1 MTTAIPPAY
10 LWLLKEQPLP
20 RMVSEALKLFGTV
33 ETPGRADNPIIM
45 GWATEIGVT
54 RIYSGDEVPWCGLFM
69 GVVAKRAGKVLPPT
83 PLWARD
89 WLNFG
94 RRLRAGEVAALGDV
108 LIFGR
113 NGGGHVGL
121 YVGEDLNAYHVL
133 GGNQSD
139 RVCITRIAKGRM
151 LGVRRPIYNVQ
162 PATVQPHRLAAS
174 GGLSTNEA

>member
-10 LWLLKEQPLP
+10 LWLLAQEPLP

-33 ETPGRADNPIIM
+33 ETPGRADNPTIM

-54 RIYSGDEVPWCGLFM
+54 RIYSADEVPWCGLFM
-69 GVVAKRAGKVLPPT
+69 GVVAKRAGKTLPPT

-94 RRLRAGEVAALGDV
+94 RNLKDGERASLGDV
-108 LIFGR
+108 LVFGR

-121 YVGEDLNAYHVL
+121 YVGEDAGAFHVL

-139 RVCITRIAKGRM
+139 KVCITRITKGRL

-162 PATVQPHRLAAS
+162 PATVRPRQLAPT
-174 GGLSTNEA
+174 GGVSKNEA

>member
-1 MTTAIPPAY
+1 MTITIPPAY
-10 LWLLKEQPLP
+10 LWLLAQQPLP
-20 RMVSEALKLFGTV
+20 RMVAEALKLFGTV

-45 GWATEIGVT
+45 GWAAEIGVT
-54 RIYSGDEVPWCGLFM
+54 RTYSGDEVPWCGLFM
-69 GVVAKRAGKVLPPT
+69 GVVAKRAGKILPPT

-94 RRLRAGEVAALGDV
+94 RKLRDGEYASLGDV
-108 LIFGR
+108 LVFGR

-121 YVGEDLNAYHVL
+121 YVGEDDGAFHVL

-139 RVCITRIAKGRM
+139 RVCVTRIAKGRL
-151 LGVRRPIYNVQ
+151 LGVRRPIYQLQ

-174 GGLSTNEA
+174 GVLSTNEA